1 MAEVE
6 ARLRGKSNDVHRE
19 VAEDSSKIRARVEA
33 ERLNIDRAEA
43 EARAKAEADIKE
55 NADKTSNAREAR
67 SKV

>member
-1 MAEVE
+1 M
-6 ARLRGKSNDVHRE
+6 
-19 VAEDSSKIRARVEA
+19 AEDSSKIRARVEA

-55 NADKTSNAREAR
+55 NAEKTSNAREAR